1 MGRLDFETET
11 LIPVGGFFDDVTHT
25 LKGEGFDAGEDG
37 TGRGVPLVPSG
48 YTITGTNKTNRVAF
62 ETDLAG
68 SLRTKPPRSQEN
80 SSSTVVAYSV
90 DTYNQTL
97 HQTLQRGTG
106 TDQIGGVID
115 PAYGVR
121 RLTPIECERLQGFP
135 DDYTNIPGAKDGP
148 RYKAL
153 GNSMAVPVIRWIGDR
168 IERVVKAHAL
178 LKAGAA

>member
-11 LIPVGGFFDDVTHT
+11 LIPVGGFLDDVTHT

-68 SLRTKPPRSQEN
+68 SLRTKPHGSQEN

-106 TDQIGGVID
+106 CDQIGG
-115 PAYGVR
+115 ALTSYGVR

-153 GNSMAVPVIRWIGDR
+153 GNSMAVPVIRWIGKR
-168 IERVVKAHAL
+168 VERVVKAHAL
-178 LKAGAA
+178 RKVGAA